1 LAGNVPQNA
10 SPLKGLVWFG
20 LVGATFTLLCAVAKS
35 VPREQCRG
43 KKECLSPLLKL
54 FLVFTSE
61 FALVCRVTLDKIPI
75 VMQRSAPMCMKALY
89 NRMNSSPHHLK
100 HDGRMQFGLFLKGI
114 GVTLED
120 SIAWW
125 RESMMKV
132 RLRPWGAGGNG
143 CSVWEGLRGDERGV
157 VPASQI

>member
-1 LAGNVPQNA
+1 
-10 SPLKGLVWFG
+10 
-20 LVGATFTLLCAVAKS
+20 
-35 VPREQCRG
+35 
-43 KKECLSPLLKL
+43 
-54 FLVFTSE
+54 
-61 FALVCRVTLDKIPI
+61 VTLDKIPI

-89 NRMNSSPHHLK
+89 NRMNGSPHHLK

-132 RLRPWGAGGNG
+132 RLRIWGAGGWG
-143 CSVWEGLRGDERGV
+143 GSVWVGWVGLGWVGLGWVGLRACCRQANIEIRIGSLFRAEVSRRLNVLG
-157 VPASQI
+157 